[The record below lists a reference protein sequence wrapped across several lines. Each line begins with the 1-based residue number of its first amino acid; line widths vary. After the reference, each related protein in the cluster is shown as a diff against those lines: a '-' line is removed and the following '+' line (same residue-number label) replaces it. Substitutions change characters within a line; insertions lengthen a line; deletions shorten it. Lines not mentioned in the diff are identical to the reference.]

1 MGVKGLGGETAGMK
15 SLELKHLELKSHV
28 ADLEITE
35 LLLDKGANLY
45 LKDRNNRTPMYHA
58 IEKGN
63 IEKVKLL
70 VKNGCP
76 FDSEYQ
82 TLANR
87 LNQHEIATQLP
98 VLFEKAIKKLA
109 VTSSDCVICYCPKN
123 GVFAFLPCGHANSCE
138 DCCKKL
144 TSKNDKCPICR
155 QIVNSYNKIY
165 L

>member
-1 MGVKGLGGETAGMK
+1 M
-15 SLELKHLELKSHV
+15 
-28 ADLEITE
+28 EITE
-35 LLLDKGANLY
+35 LLLDKGANFY
-45 LKDRNNRTPMYHA
+45 LKDRNNRTPMYYA